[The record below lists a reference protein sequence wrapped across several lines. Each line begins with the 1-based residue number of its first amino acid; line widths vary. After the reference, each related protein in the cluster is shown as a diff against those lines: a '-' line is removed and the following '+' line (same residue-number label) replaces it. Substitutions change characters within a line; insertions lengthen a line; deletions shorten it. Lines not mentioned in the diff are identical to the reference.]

1 MKRMQQLVG
10 ILLSVLFISLLGAGA
25 SYSKILKV
33 GVLPFEV
40 HGPTQYRYLAP
51 GVQSMLGSRL
61 GATKEM
67 QEINISGYTPPFN
80 KKMAKRIM
88 AEKHLDFILWGNIT
102 VIPPNVSIDVNI
114 IGKKRG
120 FFVENLTTSEN
131 TLIQNFNGFVDRV
144 KITMLGGKKPIAQ
157 SLSAPVPSSPKT
169 PPLSYLNPSF
179 QYETSATTRRG
190 FIRTQSLPYKM
201 VGMDVG
207 DANGDGKN
215 EVFIIGEH
223 RVYAYIM
230 LENRLKPLG
239 VFDGGSNK
247 RFLNINLLDRD
258 RDGCAEIY
266 ISAMDS
272 ENTVSSFVL
281 SFKKNRFKV
290 LAKNIDIFF
299 NVKRLPP
306 DFSKRLIGQK
316 KGVGNLFS
324 PGVHEVVEM
333 RGKYTLGPTIDLPQ
347 GANLFNFTY
356 LPEGNSYKIIVD
368 DIYDHLRV
376 YSADNNFL
384 SKTQTTYAASSI
396 GIECSNALPGLAN
409 YTQDPKNMFYIPC
422 RIIPCDL
429 DHNGKFELIVAHN
442 ISISA
447 MFFERFRD
455 FPEGQIHCLY
465 WDGVGLSLQ
474 WKTRTIHGSIRDYGL
489 KDINNDGKKELYVG
503 ITTYPG
509 ALGFKNIRS
518 IVLVYPLKSKDKEQ
532 GL

>member
-1 MKRMQQLVG
+1 MKRIQLFVAL
-10 ILLSVLFISLLGAGA
+10 ISVLFISLTAPGSARA
-25 SYSKILKV
+25 KNFRF
-33 GVLPFEV
+33 GVLPFEM
-40 HGPTQYRYLAP
+40 HGPSQYRYLAP
-51 GVQSMLGSRL
+51 GVQSMLNSRL
-61 GATKEM
+61 GAAKNL
-67 QEINISGYTPPFN
+67 QEVDLTGYNPPFDQ
-80 KKMAKRIM
+80 KKAKKIM
-88 AEKHLDFILWGNIT
+88 QQNNLDYILWGTIT
-102 VIPPNVSIDVNI
+102 VIPPNISIDVNVI
-114 IGKKRG
+114 SKKRG
-120 FFVENLTTSEN
+120 FFVKNLTTSEN
-131 TLIQNFNGFVDRV
+131 NLIQNFNGFVDRIKV
-144 KITMLGGKKPIAQ
+144 AMLGKQTVIAT
-157 SLSAPVPSSPKT
+157 PSSPTT
-169 PPLSYLNPSF
+169 PSSPHKAPLPYLNPSF
-179 QYETSATTRRG
+179 QYETSSTTRRG

-215 EVFIIGEH
+215 EVFIIGRH
-223 RVYAYIM
+223 RVYAYLM
-230 LENRLKPLG
+230 LDNKLKPLG

-258 RDGCAEIY
+258 KDGCAEIY
-266 ISAMDS
+266 ISALDS
-272 ENTVSSFVL
+272 ENSVSSFVL

-306 DFSKRLIGQK
+306 DFSRRLIGQK

-333 RGKYTLGPTIDLPQ
+333 RGKYTLGPTLDLPE
-347 GANLFNFTY
+347 GADVFNFTY
-356 LPEGNSYKIIVD
+356 LPEGNSYKIVVAD
-368 DIYDHLRV
+368 LYDHLKV

-384 SKTQTTYAASSI
+384 AKTQTTYAASSI

-409 YTQDPKNMFYIPC
+409 YTRDPKNMYYLPC

-447 MFFERFRD
+447 MFFERFRE
-455 FPEGQIHCLY
+455 FPEGQIHCLF
-465 WDGVGLSLQ
+465 WDGVGLSIQ

-489 KDINNDGKKELYVG
+489 KDINNDGKRELYVG

-509 ALGFKNIRS
+509 ALGLKNVKS
-518 IVLVYPLKSKDKEQ
+518 IVLVYPLTQRGAAGS
-532 GL
+532 